1 MRRVAVLAGGVAA
14 LLVLASA
21 LAAVAA
27 NPASGSVSASSPSAG
42 WSGQFFAAGAVA
54 DPAACPQQSD
64 PGNARCDH
72 FTLNVAGPLAKVAVN
87 INWPSAGD
95 DFDLYIFKNGTQVA
109 SSATGGGNSESVTIP
124 NADGAYE
131 VRVVPFLV
139 TQSGYSGKATVT
151 DATAGGGNGGTA
163 PGGPAAYH
171 GTAISG
177 DNPAVAP
184 QNTSTPYT
192 GPQLVLRTTD
202 VGRKA
207 AEPTIGVDKDGVAFY
222 AASTFDSVV
231 GEARTVIL
239 RSTDQNTSWQSVQ
252 PTVAGQDQHP
262 QTLDPYLYVD
272 PDTNRV
278 FFDDLLLVG
287 GSELSTSDDKGKT
300 YTTSFANDAL
310 VNDHQSI
317 VTAKVPAGSGLTT
330 VGYSKITYE
339 CVNQIA
345 NVQCSRS
352 LDGGKTFT
360 PTPGVPFPGHTVP
373 PPAGNGNPLCSSLTG
388 HLASDRDGRIF
399 LGSAFNSCGPPRL
412 AISDDA
418 GNTFRESVISAK
430 VGDAEHE
437 VRTSADAA
445 GNIYA
450 TWDDDKHHLPYLAI
464 SRDHG
469 ATWGAPVMIAP
480 PGVQEVNFP
489 SVEAGADGRVAVSF
503 PGTTVADREN
513 KARPWNYYV
522 VVSTDATGA
531 NPTFVSNIAN
541 PSSDP
546 IHRGD
551 CQGRCA
557 GMLDFLDVTV
567 EPNAATGGP
576 VWATAV
582 DTCTSQDGCNS
593 TDPDKG
599 KAGSATDMRGLAIR
613 EISGPALLGDAPALP
628 TGPSPS
634 IPEERY
640 PALLPVLVAM
650 VGAAALLVRR
660 RRVTRAGAVIG

>member
-1 MRRVAVLAGGVAA
+1 MRRLPVLAAGVALGLLGFTPGA
-14 LLVLASA
+14 L
-21 LAAVAA
+21 AA
-27 NPASGSVSASSPSAG
+27 NPASGSVSASSPSVGWAG
-42 WSGQFFAAGAVA
+42 QNFAAGAIA
-54 DPAACPQQSD
+54 DPAACPPQTD
-64 PGNARCDH
+64 PGNVRCDH

-87 INWPSAGD
+87 IAWPSADD
-95 DFDLYIFKNGTQVA
+95 DFDLFIFKNGTQVA
-109 SSATGGGNSESVTIP
+109 SSATGGGTSESVTIP
-124 NADGAYE
+124 NANGAYE

-139 TQSGYSGKATVT
+139 TNSGYSGKATVT
-151 DATAGGGNGGTA
+151 DASGGGVNGGTA
-163 PGGPAAYH
+163 PGGPDAYH
-171 GTAISG
+171 GTAITG
-177 DNPAVAP
+177 DNPATAP
-184 QNTSTPYT
+184 QNTSTPYS

-239 RSTDQNTSWQSVQ
+239 RSTDQNQSWQSVQ
-252 PTVAGQDQHP
+252 PTVGPQDAHP

-278 FFDDLLLVG
+278 FFDDLLLLG
-287 GSELSTSDDKGKT
+287 GSELSTTDDKGKT
-300 YTTSFANDAL
+300 YTTTFANDAL

-317 VTAKVPAGSGLTT
+317 VTAKVPAGSGLAT

-339 CVNQIA
+339 CVNQII

-360 PTPGVPFPGHTVP
+360 STPGVPFPGHTVP
-373 PPAGNGNPLCSSLTG
+373 PNGSPLCSSLTG

-412 AISDDA
+412 AISADA
-418 GNTFRESVISAK
+418 GNTFTESVISAK

-437 VRTSADAA
+437 VRTSADTA
-445 GNIYA
+445 GNVYT

-469 ATWGAPVMIAP
+469 ATWGAPIMIAP

-503 PGTTVADREN
+503 PGTTVADRDN

-522 VVSTDATGA
+522 VVSTDALSA

-567 EPNAATGGP
+567 EPNAAAGGP
-576 VWATAV
+576 VWAT
-582 DTCTSQDGCNS
+582 
-593 TDPDKG
+593 
-599 KAGSATDMRGLAIR
+599 TDMRGLAIR
-613 EISGPALLGDAPALP
+613 EISGPALLGDSPVLP
-628 TGPSPS
+628 GTGTGPGTAV
-634 IPEERY
+634 PETPY
-640 PALLPVLVAM
+640 AALLPVLAAGLG
-650 VGAAALLVRR
+650 VGALLMRR
-660 RRVTRAGAVIG
+660 RRASRAR